1 VVITAAT
8 ITAATIIAVII
19 AAIIAAVITA
29 TAIIIAVAG
38 GGMAIATAVGGT
50 KTSAV
55 DHNSEASGVIPGA
68 FLDANPPTRLALG
81 LVSNPFCTEWG
92 PKMLNRVISPV
103 KILR

>member
-8 ITAATIIAVII
+8 ITAATIIAVIT
-19 AAIIAAVITA
+19 V
-29 TAIIIAVAG
+29 TAITTAVAG
-38 GGMAIATAVGGT
+38 GIMAIATAVGGT
-50 KTSAV
+50 KTSAL
-55 DHNSEASGVIPGA
+55 DNKSEASGVIPGA